1 MGMKISELRTMSL
14 DELRTTLEQLSEDQF
29 NLKFRLQTQP
39 LDDPLRIRKVR
50 RDIARV
56 KTLIRE
62 KHAEAEAE
70 TAGGKSA

>member
-1 MGMKISELRTMSL
+1 MKINELRMMTL
-14 DELRTTLEQLSEDQF
+14 DELRAKLDELSEDQF

-62 KHAEAEAE
+62 KVLEAEA
-70 TAGGKSA
+70 SASGASS